1 MNNSLNIEK
10 KKGVFSLFSRDV
22 LFQHLAFI
30 SSIIGIVSLTLL
42 LFTALF
48 NALGLKHADIL
59 WYICFILTILIP
71 LAFFTLYCTKNPEVG
86 QVATRVFGILFGG
99 ILLGSFLFLIFL
111 IFDPK
116 IALNYLIF
124 IILPTFLTWHKFRYS
139 KSLYLKF
146 IPLSTIII
154 GFIITL
160 LIKPL
165 TTIYPEDWILFIFL
179 FAFPFAIFIW
189 TQSKNTPIEPY
200 RIIVSPLPVFLSITA
215 GLFLAPLLNISSE
228 IGVLYV
234 LFVVTPAILYA
245 ILILVSNKKGSMG
258 LLLPILFIALI
269 LVSRMIIDSVGA
281 SVPLPW
287 IDLQFITSSPSRF
300 PENAGIFP
308 ALVGSIFIVL
318 LVGIFALIF
327 GIGAALYLEEYA
339 PVSGA
344 AGFLTRIIRINIY
357 NLAGVPS
364 VVYGLLGLA
373 VFINLIGYGFGTV
386 FVASMTLSLLIL
398 PIVIISSQESIR
410 AVPESLRLAS
420 YGLGATKWQTIRN
433 VVLPQALSGILTG
446 TILSMSRALGE
457 TAPLLMI
464 GVPTTVFKAPAE
476 ITDKVSAMPLQV
488 FNWAFSAKPDLRGG
502 VAAAGI
508 IILLFVLLSMNAIA
522 ILLRNKYQT
531 EK

>member
-1 MNNSLNIEK
+1 
-10 KKGVFSLFSRDV
+10 V
-22 LFQHLAFI
+22 
-30 SSIIGIVSLTLL
+30 T
-42 LFTALF
+42 T
-48 NALGLKHADIL
+48 
-59 WYICFILTILIP
+59 TIL
-71 LAFFTLYCTKNPEVG
+71 
-86 QVATRVFGILFGG
+86 GILFGG

-124 IILPTFLTWHKFRYS
+124 ILLPTLLVWQKFRYS
-139 KSLYLKF
+139 KSLYFKF
-146 IPLSTIII
+146 IPLSTVII
-154 GFIITL
+154 GFIITI

-165 TTIYPEDWILFIFL
+165 TTIYPEDWILFVFL
-179 FAFPFAIFIW
+179 FAIPFGILIW
-189 TQSKNTPIEPY
+189 TRSKGTPIGPH
-200 RIIVSPLPVFLSITA
+200 RTIVSSIPIFLSITT
-215 GLFLAPLLNISSE
+215 GLFLAPLLNIPPK

-234 LFVVTPAILYA
+234 LFVITPAILYA
-245 ILILVSNKKGSMG
+245 ISILLSNKKGSLG
-258 LLLPILFIALI
+258 LLFPILIIALI
-269 LVSRMIIDSVGA
+269 LLSRIIMDVVGA
-281 SVPLPW
+281 SIPLPW

-300 PENAGIFP
+300 PEDAGLFP

-339 PVSGA
+339 PVNGA
-344 AGFLTRIIRINIY
+344 AGLLTRIIRINIY

-373 VFINLIGYGFGTV
+373 VFINLLGYGFGTV
-386 FVASMTLSLLIL
+386 AVASMTLSLLIL
-398 PIVIISSQESIR
+398 PIVIISSQEAIR

-420 YGLGATKWQTIRN
+420 YGLGATKWQTIRT
-433 VVLPQALSGILTG
+433 VVLPQALAGILTG
-446 TILSMSRALGE
+446 IILSMSRALGE

-464 GVPTTVFKAPAE
+464 GVPTTVFKAPSE
-476 ITDKVSAMPLQV
+476 LTDKVSAMPLQV

-508 IILLFVLLSMNAIA
+508 ILLLFVLLSMNAIA